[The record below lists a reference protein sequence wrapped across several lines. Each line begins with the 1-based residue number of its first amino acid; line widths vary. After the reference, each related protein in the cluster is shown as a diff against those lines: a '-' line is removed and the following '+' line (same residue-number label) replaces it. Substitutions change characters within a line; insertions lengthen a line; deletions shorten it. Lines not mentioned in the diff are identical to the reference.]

1 MDVLLAL
8 ILSCSL
14 HPDDDLV
21 LALASTLSQGNQFFV
36 GDLSNLETYDSAK
49 STVEALRIATRL
61 KDAGGR
67 PAIGYLAVPIEWA
80 ARFDRTP
87 DDLTDG
93 CTNVAIATAMLADFA
108 RVCSAGPARP
118 RSPRRLPRVRQRV
131 NLPALR
137 PCILTHLQTELNITG
152 VVEHVLPVVSR
163 LSAAAPDRGTDPPAA
178 RSPIFPNG
186 TSASDTRRDW
196 SSPRMF
202 IFSPTASSPP
212 PVPAAPPGGIASPP
226 GAPPPTR
233 PAATGRTSTARSPRP

>member
-49 STVEALRIATRL
+49 STADALRIATRL
-61 KDAGGR
+61 KEAGGR
-67 PAIGYLAVPIEWA
+67 PAIGYLAVPLEWA
-80 ARFDRTP
+80 ARFGRTP

-93 CTNVAIATAMLADFA
+93 CTNVAIATAVLADFA

-118 RSPRRLPRVRQRV
+118 RSSRRLLRVRQRV
-131 NLPALR
+131 NLAALR
-137 PCILTHLQTELNITG
+137 PCILTRLQTELNITG
-152 VVEHVLPVVSR
+152 VVEHVLPAASR
-163 LSAAAPDRGTDPPAA
+163 LSAAPPDRGTDPPAA
-178 RSPIFPNG
+178 RSPIFPDGN
-186 TSASDTRRDW
+186 SASDTWRDW

-212 PVPAAPPGGIASPP
+212 SVPAVPAPAAASAPVVPP
-226 GAPPPTR
+226 ATR
-233 PAATGRTSTARSPRP
+233 SAATGRTTRRP